1 MTDEIKKP
9 TLEELSAALEAA
21 KRTIKE
27 VNAESA
33 ERRVKLKKLEEEK
46 AEKDKAALSDAEKLQ
61 AEIKAV
67 KDQHETLTAE
77 LQAERVRTA
86 ILAKATEL
94 GFASPEDALSLTNL
108 ADVEVKD
115 GKVSGFE
122 KSLKALAES
131 KRLAMKDDKRS
142 DGLGTPTGR
151 GKPASGADEQSAPVV
166 NL

>member
-1 MTDEIKKP
+1 MSEDKELTP
-9 TLEELSAALEAA
+9 EELQAELDEMRDRL
-21 KRTIKE
+21 KK

-33 ERRVKLKKLEEEK
+33 GRRKELEKLAEK
-46 AEKDKAALSDAEKLQ
+46 AERDDKAALSDAEKLQ

-86 ILAKATEL
+86 ILSKATEL

-115 GKVSGFE
+115 GKVTGFE
-122 KSLKALAES
+122 KSLAALAES

-151 GKPASGADEQSAPVV
+151 GKPASGADKQSVQ
-166 NL
+166 